1 MDYVY
6 DCETYPNC
14 FLICFSD
21 LEGNKNNRMSFEI
34 SEFRN
39 DIAEL
44 KHFILKLAESGGSLI
59 GFNNLSFDYPI
70 LHHLLM
76 GRHSSPQTIY
86 ENAQALINSQNKFEH
101 LVRPSDWI
109 VPQIDLLKIH
119 HFDNKARMTGL
130 KALEFNMRMENISDL
145 PFPVGTHL
153 SHHQIALLRDYCFH
167 DVEAT
172 RLFYHKTTDQL
183 AFRKKLNGLYPG
195 RDFTNANDVKIGKE
209 FFQMRLEQAGVQC
222 YDYSPAFGRLPRQ
235 TPRPMINLADCV
247 PSYVYFNTPEF
258 ESVRQR
264 FLTTTITETKG
275 AFKDM
280 HTVSH
285 GLEFVFGTG
294 GIHASVEGKTFTSN
308 DTHMLYDVDVTS
320 MYPSIAIEHGLYPA
334 HLGPTFVDVY
344 RSLRE
349 ERARYGKGTP
359 ENAMLKL
366 ALNGVYGAS
375 NDKFSI
381 FYDPLY
387 TMRTTIGG
395 QLSLAMLAEQL
406 QDVYGLQIIQAN
418 TDGITMYL
426 PRSSKFLVDAV
437 CWHWQRVTSLALEY
451 AEFDLMVIADVNN
464 YIARKTDGTVKRKG
478 RYEYDIEWHQN
489 GSALVVPKVAE
500 KVLLEGAPIRETLRN
515 WPDLFDFFIRAKANK
530 GMKLVLDMGGWDQ
543 ELERTQRYYVSMTGK
558 GLFKIMPPLARTPTV
573 WRRVAIQS
581 GWVVCPCNNVADA
594 TAEINIDFYA
604 NEVEK
609 LVMGVI

>member
-1 MDYVY
+1 
-6 DCETYPNC
+6 
-14 FLICFSD
+14 
-21 LEGNKNNRMSFEI
+21 
-34 SEFRN
+34 
-39 DIAEL
+39 
-44 KHFILKLAESGGSLI
+44 
-59 GFNNLSFDYPI
+59 
-70 LHHLLM
+70 
-76 GRHSSPQTIY
+76 
-86 ENAQALINSQNKFEH
+86 
-101 LVRPSDWI
+101 
-109 VPQIDLLKIH
+109 
-119 HFDNKARMTGL
+119 
-130 KALEFNMRMENISDL
+130 
-145 PFPVGTHL
+145 
-153 SHHQIALLRDYCFH
+153 
-167 DVEAT
+167 
-172 RLFYHKTTDQL
+172 
-183 AFRKKLNGLYPG
+183 
-195 RDFTNANDVKIGKE
+195 
-209 FFQMRLEQAGVQC
+209 
-222 YDYSPAFGRLPRQ
+222 
-235 TPRPMINLADCV
+235 MINLADCV

-294 GIHASVEGKTFTSN
+294 GIHASVEGKTFTSS

>member
-1 MDYVY
+1 MNIIF

-14 FLICFSD
+14 FLMCLMD
-21 LEGNKNNRMSFEI
+21 PDGNNRQSFEI

-39 DIAEL
+39 DLAAL
-44 KHFILKLAESGGSLI
+44 KHFMLKFREDNGVMV
-59 GFNNLSFDYPI
+59 GFNNLAFDYPI
-70 LHHLLM
+70 LHRILM
-76 GRHSSPQTIY
+76 GEHRSPQAIY
-86 ENAQALINSQNKFEH
+86 EHSQALINSQDKFSGT
-101 LVRPSDWI
+101 VWPSDRV

-145 PFPVGTHL
+145 PFPVGTSL
-153 SHHQIALLRDYCFH
+153 SHAQVEVLREYCFH

-172 RLFYHKTTDQL
+172 RLFYHKTADKL
-183 AFRKKLNGLYPG
+183 AFRENLNKMYPG
-195 RDFTNANDVKIGKE
+195 HDFTNHNDVKIGKE

-235 TPRPMINLADCV
+235 TPRPVIKLADCI
-247 PSYVYFNTPEF
+247 PDYVRFESVEF
-258 ESVRQR
+258 ESIRQH
-264 FLTTTITETKG
+264 FLTTAITETKG
-275 AFKDM
+275 AFKDLTA
-280 HTVSH
+280 TVN
-285 GLEFVFGTG
+285 GLKFVFGTG
-294 GIHASVEGKTFTSN
+294 GIHASVEGKTFTSS
-308 DTHMLYDVDVTS
+308 DTHMIYDVDVTS
-320 MYPSIAIEHGLYPA
+320 MYPSIAIEHGLYPE
-334 HLGPTFVDVY
+334 HLGPEFVNVY
-344 RSLRE
+344 RALRE
-349 ERARYGKGTP
+349 ERSHYPKNSP

-387 TMRTTIGG
+387 TMKTTIGG

-406 QDVYGLQIIQAN
+406 GDVPGLEIIQAN

-426 PRSSKFLVDAV
+426 PRTSKFLVDAV
-437 CWHWQRVTSLALEY
+437 CWHWQRSTKLSLEY
-451 AEFDLMVIADVNN
+451 AEFDTMVIADVNN
-464 YIARKTDGTVKRKG
+464 YIACKTDGTVKRKG
-478 RYEYDIEWHQN
+478 KYEYDIGWHQD

-515 WPDLFDFFIRAKANK
+515 WPDLFDFFMRAKVNR
-530 GMKLVLDMGGWDQ
+530 GMKLVLDMGGWDK
-543 ELERTQRYYVSMTGK
+543 ELERTQRYYVSMAGRPM
-558 GLFKIMPPLARTPTV
+558 FKIMQPLSRTPTV

-581 GWVVCPCNNVADA
+581 GWVVCACNNVADA